1 VAPPQN
7 NTSQSINGL
16 LHDFLSAFKLQLAD
30 ELPHVQEAL
39 LKNAGSTFMDNTA
52 RLKEWMSQVASG
64 ALSQEDLAFLI
75 KAQMDLS
82 RMNALKEVG
91 LTLARIDALRK
102 SMTSTLIS
110 SLFNTIGL

>member
-1 VAPPQN
+1 
-7 NTSQSINGL
+7 
-16 LHDFLSAFKLQLAD
+16 
-30 ELPHVQEAL
+30 
-39 LKNAGSTFMDNTA
+39 MDNTA